1 MQFAE
6 GIFIII
12 IKTYCIYR
20 WNRNQSL
27 FSYYYC
33 NAIWSE
39 STKKKWEFGKE
50 KEKKKERESR
60 KTTLNILYYNNTS
73 NKLG

>member
-1 MQFAE
+1 MQYAE
-6 GIFIII
+6 CIFIII

-39 STKKKWEFGKE
+39 STKKNKNLGKR
-50 KEKKKERESR
+50 KKRRRKERVER
-60 KTTLNILYYNNTS
+60 QP
-73 NKLG
+73 